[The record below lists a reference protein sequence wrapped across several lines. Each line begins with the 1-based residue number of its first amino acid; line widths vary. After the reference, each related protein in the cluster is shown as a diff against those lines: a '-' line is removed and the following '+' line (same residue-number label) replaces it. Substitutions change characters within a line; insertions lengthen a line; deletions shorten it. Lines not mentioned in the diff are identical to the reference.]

1 MPSLY
6 LSPSRTP
13 LVSES
18 SSLYP
23 SVITTSSVIS
33 SETIPGIGA
42 LSGKFIY
49 SVGKTI
55 LHGAESVV
63 VHRRLSYI
71 QSLCPL
77 SDDRPPKDVGQI
89 YDDIIELSRYVM
101 SEHIYSG
108 IDSNYS
114 YADPAYI
121 LSASERKRCI

>member
-6 LSPSRTP
+6 LSPSP
-13 LVSES
+13 LVSECSFYS
-18 SSLYP
+18 SA
-23 SVITTSSVIS
+23 ITATTGIS
-33 SETIPGIGA
+33 SETIPGIGS
-42 LSGKFIY
+42 LSGKFIH

-55 LHGAESVV
+55 LRGAESVV

-89 YDDIIELSRYVM
+89 YDDIIELSRYIM